1 MERALGDR
9 APEMYDAEEL
19 YIFGY
24 IIAFSILPAFLAWV
38 I

>member
-9 APEMYDAEEL
+9 APEMYDTL

-24 IIAFSILPAFLAWV
+24 IIAFSILPAFLAWM